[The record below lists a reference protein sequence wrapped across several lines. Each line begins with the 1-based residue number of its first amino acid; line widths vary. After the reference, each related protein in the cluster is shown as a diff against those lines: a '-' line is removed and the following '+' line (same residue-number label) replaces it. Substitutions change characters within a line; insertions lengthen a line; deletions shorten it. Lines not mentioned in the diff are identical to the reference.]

1 MTDST
6 PRTRRWWRPRSRYSN
21 RAINGS
27 DIARARILNWIHAD
41 RQQLQKRPEPIPV
54 PPDLGFSTHD
64 DLAKPKAEPT
74 KHKQTSD
81 SPDKASIGVTLTRPE
96 SHPLSTTKDDEK
108 TICSSATPYGASS
121 TPWSSTTYGASNQ
134 SQFTTPNEIS
144 GRPSDPTTHG
154 GSSPSNYTTAGI
166 SNFGGIYERLETPYA
181 ATSWSVPRAPGSPPT
196 PFRVNPSPTKD
207 ERRQKMERLKV
218 ACVIGDNECVLG
230 LLENVDIESI
240 LPGGQTALICAVEH
254 GHKTLVRHLLK
265 KGSNINRVC
274 LVDGTGYLA
283 RETTA
288 LVTAAAYGHIALVDV
303 LVGRGANVNLRLKS
317 GVTALIAAAHACRDD
332 IVTAL
337 IQRGA
342 DVDSRE
348 GSGESALS
356 RAVCWYGARTVEV
369 LLKHG
374 ALCDGKVIDAAR
386 GSSEDIVELLGKW
399 GIRIDRNRRMHED
412 EINTLI
418 RYPDIKNKGAKP
430 QSEGDDRSKE
440 GREDDMATE
449 KEAICTTEEEN
460 IIAGWHFALPSNIT
474 LIFDGWEIYDI
485 VRNVP
490 KSEIRPFL
498 EQMLTLTARGH
509 CIEAGPCRSYLKE
522 NFGQTGLLLLEGVI
536 GALENRY
543 GSYRES
549 NNPVAISVQTHSYIN
564 RFLESRYMAVA
575 VNQQRIFI
583 RHHKDCV
590 DMERA
595 LRWLCLAVR
604 LPQQDGIFLSTSRV
618 RSESPRSFHLTPLQT
633 FPALQEDGI
642 QSSCWRTLFS
652 SAVIA
657 VEDQVPDIRDFHL
670 ELDFHVMVQLAAAEY
685 TVRTGAGLVLLGYST
700 ALVPIECPDNDNSV
714 INWHFEHSA
723 DGSQLMVDDLPAT
736 KEPWFR
742 VTDIEILKSRK
753 AALGWSSRALVLLG
767 SEEMPPTV
775 TWSTRGIKPVRWQW
789 AGVNLQL
796 VAQSAAPIQVG
807 GQAGAQFKRVPN
819 TLRFSPSDN
828 YLGFLRTSSK
838 ESLVLYDVS
847 EKRAWLVPKL
857 SVIHLMAR
865 VYCKAFGLNLP
876 EMLATTESE
885 TDWGQ
890 DSFTILGSNGN
901 FPIEEKGLITMTL
914 RELVLGLCI
923 NLSRIHAYS
932 PTRSEIYGYEFMDVV
947 HSTPSAELGKTK
959 LKKEG
964 LPWTPLLQHIPCLF
978 TSNLGDAIVT
988 IRSSTATDAP
998 CNSLAKGHDY
1008 MAASMQCIDEIAK
1021 RQGYDTAT
1029 SCDRMLSASHLLTLS
1044 PSAFDSCKHGGGD
1057 HSEGDCWNDCPF
1069 LHETCRITVPWLKSP
1084 QGSNVSSRST
1094 LPFPYKGAIV
1104 LGRRRQPLQRS
1115 HITNP
1120 LRRTIAPVTTNV
1132 NPAASVASV
1141 SGSSSTASFGLLLR
1155 IISGSPR
1162 GHKQDQ
1168 QRHSHDGG
1176 RQGAAQ
1182 PGQGQTMTNVTS
1194 RNPEVNHCGSATVA
1208 CGIDIEG
1215 RTKAESTNKKERH
1228 TFPSFF
1234 RVRYMRFTR
1243 RANETG
1249 GALAA

>member
-1 MTDST
+1 MADRT
-6 PRTRRWWRPRSRYSN
+6 PGARRWWRLRSRYSK
-21 RAINGS
+21 RAIYDS
-27 DIARARILNWIHAD
+27 EISRVRILSWMHAD
-41 RQQLQKRPEPIPV
+41 RQLRGRP
-54 PPDLGFSTHD
+54 
-64 DLAKPKAEPT
+64 
-74 KHKQTSD
+74 
-81 SPDKASIGVTLTRPE
+81 
-96 SHPLSTTKDDEK
+96 KDDEN
-108 TICSSATPYGASS
+108 TTCSSATPYNSSS
-121 TPWSSTTYGASNQ
+121 TPWSSTTYRASNQ

-144 GRPSDPTTHG
+144 GISNGAKTHG
-154 GSSPSNYTTAGI
+154 GSSPSNYPMSSISNDTTAYGGSSPSDYTTASTSHI
-166 SNFGGIYERLETPYA
+166 GGIYERLETPYA
-181 ATSWSVPRAPGSPPT
+181 ATSWSVPRVPGSPPT
-196 PFRVNPSPTKD
+196 PFRVNIPSRTKD
-207 ERRQKMERLKV
+207 ETRQKMERLKV
-218 ACVIGDNECVLG
+218 ACVIGDDSCVLG
-230 LLENVDIESI
+230 LLQNVHIDTI

-254 GHKTLVRHLLK
+254 GHKTLVKYLLK
-265 KGSNINRVC
+265 RGSNLNRVC
-274 LVDGTGYLA
+274 AVDRTGYWA
-283 RETTA
+283 ETTA
-288 LVTAAAYGHIALVDV
+288 LVTAAAYGHIELVDI
-303 LVGRGANVNLRLKS
+303 LIGRGANVNLRLRS

-348 GSGESALS
+348 ESGESALS

-374 ALCDGKVIDAAR
+374 ALCDEKVIDAAR
-386 GSSEDIVELLGKW
+386 GSSEDIVELLRKW
-399 GIRIDRNRRMHED
+399 GIRIDRNRRMNED

-418 RYPDIKNKGAKP
+418 RYPDIKSNGAKP
-430 QSEGDDRSKE
+430 QSKSGDRSKE
-440 GREDDMATE
+440 GREDDMTTE
-449 KEAICTTEEEN
+449 KEVICTTEEEN
-460 IIAGWHFALPSNIT
+460 IIAGWHFSLPSNIT

-485 VRNVP
+485 VQNIP

-522 NFGQTGLLLLEGVI
+522 NFGQTGILLLEGVI
-536 GALENRY
+536 GALENKY
-543 GSYRES
+543 GSYQS
-549 NNPVAISVQTHSYIN
+549 K
-564 RFLESRYMAVA
+564 YMAVV

-590 DMERA
+590 DIERA

-604 LPQQDGIFLSTSRV
+604 LPEQDGIFLSTSRV

-633 FPALQEDGI
+633 LPSLQEDGV
-642 QSSCWRTLFS
+642 QSSCWRTLLS

-670 ELDFHVMVQLAAAEY
+670 EVDFHVMVQLAATEY

-714 INWHFEHSA
+714 INWHFEYST

-736 KEPWFR
+736 KEPWLQ

-775 TWSTRGIKPVRWQW
+775 TWSTRAIKPIRWQW

-828 YLGFLRTSSK
+828 YLAFLRTSSK

-857 SVIHLMAR
+857 SVIHQMAR

-876 EMLATTESE
+876 EMLAATESE

-890 DSFTILGSNGN
+890 DSFTILSSNGN
-901 FPIEEKGLITMTL
+901 FSIEEKGLITMTL

-923 NLSRIHAYS
+923 NLSRIHAHS

-947 HSTPSAELGKTK
+947 HSTPSAELGKTR

-988 IRSSTATDAP
+988 IRSSTASDAP

-1021 RQGYDTAT
+1021 RQGYDTTT
-1029 SCDRMLSASHLLTLS
+1029 SCDRMLSTSHLLTLS

-1069 LHETCRITVPWLKSP
+1069 LHETCKITVPWLKPP

-1094 LPFPYKGAIV
+1094 LALPYRGAIV
-1104 LGRRRQPLQRS
+1104 LGRRCQPLQRP
-1115 HITNP
+1115 HITNR
-1120 LRRTIAPVTTNV
+1120 LRRTITPARTNV
-1132 NPAASVASV
+1132 NPAASVTSE
-1141 SGSSSTASFGLLLR
+1141 SGSSSTTSFALLLR
-1155 IISGSPR
+1155 IIGGSAR
-1162 GHKQDQ
+1162 GHKQDR

-1176 RQGAAQ
+1176 RRGTAQ
-1182 PGQGQTMTNVTS
+1182 PRQGQTMTNATS
-1194 RNPEVNHCGSATVA
+1194 RNLEVNNCGSTTVTG
-1208 CGIDIEG
+1208 GIDFEG
-1215 RTKAESTNKKERH
+1215 RTKAEPTNTKEGH
-1228 TFPSFF
+1228 MFPLFM
-1234 RVRYMRFTR
+1234 RVIYLQFTR
-1243 RANETG
+1243 RANESG